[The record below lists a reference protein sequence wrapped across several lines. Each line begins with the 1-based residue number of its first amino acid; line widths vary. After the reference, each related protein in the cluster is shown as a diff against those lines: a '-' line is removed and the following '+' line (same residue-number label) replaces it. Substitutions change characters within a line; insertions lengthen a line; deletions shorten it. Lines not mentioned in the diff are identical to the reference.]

1 MGNLRYIGIWSLVVI
16 NLISVAIGFHCQDL
30 RTIIIAGVCNV
41 LLIGLMIL
49 CIYLA
54 GRRCNHESSGNSI

>member
-1 MGNLRYIGIWSLVVI
+1 MNNLRYIGMWLLVVI
-16 NLISVAIGFHCQDL
+16 NLISVAIGFHYQDL

-49 CIYLA
+49 CIYLT
-54 GRRCNHESSGNSI
+54 GRRCNHES